1 MVCVS
6 VRVSLAGPYRAFVKN
21 LRAAGLE
28 MDKRKSGVAY
38 APPAQKGTHM
48 GMQYGMTYGTGSS
61 SSGSAYTGTSSAAYR
76 NLARQWD
83 DKAAACSA
91 TISSLTA
98 SLDYENGQMAK
109 LQAVKAKLD
118 DAARLQMAVEDDV
131 SKLGADL
138 AAATEIAGARERA
151 NSLGGNT
158 TLRVGDVQAACQEL
172 IDKLQGDLDM
182 FGNDLATARKSYDY
196 AIAKAKS
203 YRNSAANAAALEKRK

>member
-1 MVCVS
+1 
-6 VRVSLAGPYRAFVKN
+6 
-21 LRAAGLE
+21 
-28 MDKRKSGVAY
+28 
-38 APPAQKGTHM
+38 M

-61 SSGSAYTGTSSAAYR
+61 SFGSAHMGTSSAAYR
-76 NLARQWD
+76 NLARRWD
-83 DKAAACSA
+83 DKSAACSA

-118 DAARLQMAVEDDV
+118 DAARLQVAVEGDV

-138 AAATEIAGARERA
+138 ASAAEIAGAREYA
-151 NSLGGNT
+151 NSLGGNV
-158 TLRVGDVQAACQEL
+158 TLQIGDAQAACQEL
-172 IDKLQGDLDM
+172 IDKLQSELDM
-182 FGNDLATARKSYDY
+182 LGGDLATARKSYDD

>member
-1 MVCVS
+1 
-6 VRVSLAGPYRAFVKN
+6 
-21 LRAAGLE
+21 
-28 MDKRKSGVAY
+28 
-38 APPAQKGTHM
+38 M
-48 GMQYGMTYGTGSS
+48 GMQYGMTCGTGSS
-61 SSGSAYTGTSSAAYR
+61 SSGSTYAGASSATYR
-76 NLARQWD
+76 NLARRWD

-98 SLDYENGQMAK
+98 SLDYENGQMVK
-109 LQAVKAKLD
+109 LQAVKAKLN

-158 TLRVGDVQAACQEL
+158 TLQIGDAQAACQEL
-172 IDKLQGDLDM
+172 IDKLQGELDTLT
-182 FGNDLATARKSYDY
+182 GDLASARKSYDD

-203 YRNSAANAAALEKRK
+203 YRHSAANAAALEKRYTCMDSASGRL